1 LEAEVVRR
9 GNVEDLLRASVDGN
23 PLFITPT
30 HPLCLF
36 LMELQTIVLS
46 NRALG
51 QLASMEG
58 DFSMVKS
65 HMEVL
70 NA

>member
-1 LEAEVVRR
+1 MVTPYLSPRLILYVCFLWSSR
-9 GNVEDLLRASVDGN
+9 
-23 PLFITPT
+23 PLFCRT
-30 HPLCLF
+30 
-36 LMELQTIVLS
+36 ELS
-46 NRALG
+46 DK
-51 QLASMEG
+51 LASMEG